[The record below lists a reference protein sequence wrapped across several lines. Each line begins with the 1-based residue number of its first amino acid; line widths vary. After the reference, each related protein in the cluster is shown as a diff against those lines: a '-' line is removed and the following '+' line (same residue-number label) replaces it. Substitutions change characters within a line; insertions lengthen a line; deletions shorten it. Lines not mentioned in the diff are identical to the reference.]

1 MEVMSDGLG
10 VSHRRREVRNPGALE
25 DLKLGLR
32 NDAELTRFALQNRII
47 EP

>member
-10 VSHRRREVRNPGALE
+10 VSHRRREVRHPGALE

-32 NDAELTRFALQNRII
+32 NNAELTRFAIQDRII